1 MSECNSINL
10 IYSGVWAGHA
20 HSLLHVL
27 LRLEHVDLPLPL
39 QLVLILGPVPLVLRL
54 GVERLARLL
63 GLLLDVGAAHLLGV
77 GVHLGPLGGC
87 LVLCVRACMSALVGV
102 IDISLEQKRYGRLSC
117 QGSGKQSRESWR
129 CEKN

>member
-1 MSECNSINL
+1 MILHGALGAFVVCASQPTAL
-10 IYSGVWAGHA
+10 DQY
-20 HSLLHVL
+20 SLLHVL

-54 GVERLARLL
+54 GIERLARLL

-87 LVLCVRACMSALVGV
+87 LVLLGRACVRALA
-102 IDISLEQKRYGRLSC
+102 
-117 QGSGKQSRESWR
+117 
-129 CEKN
+129 N

>member
-1 MSECNSINL
+1 MNYECMHARCLGVCAAN
-10 IYSGVWAGHA
+10 YSVGQAY
-20 HSLLHVL
+20 SLLHVL

-54 GVERLARLL
+54 GIERLARLL

-87 LVLCVRACMSALVGV
+87 LVLLGRACVSACVGK
-102 IDISLEQKRYGRLSC
+102 LN
-117 QGSGKQSRESWR
+117 REMR
-129 CEKN
+129 DLKICK

>member
-1 MSECNSINL
+1 MARSC
-10 IYSGVWAGHA
+10 GHA

-54 GVERLARLL
+54 GIERLARLL

-87 LVLCVRACMSALVGV
+87 LVLCVRACVSW
-102 IDISLEQKRYGRLSC
+102 DDWSKRYGNFNC
-117 QGSGKQSRESWR
+117 QGSGKAERFGDLQINM
-129 CEKN
+129 KYK